1 MTTIKEIETESR
13 TAVVE
18 QPAVVAATPA
28 IEIDLSGIPES
39 PAELLKQWT
48 PSKNPPIHTVIAA
61 ALVRWWDA
69 ISGPPMSERERSRRA
84 VAEHA
89 GFVRHFRRQA

>member
-18 QPAVVAATPA
+18 QPTVVAATPVV
-28 IEIDLSGIPES
+28 EIDLSGIPES

-48 PSKNPPIHTVIAA
+48 PSKKPLIHTVIAA

-69 ISGPPMSERERSRRA
+69 IAGPPMSERDRSRREI
-84 VAEHA
+84 AEHA